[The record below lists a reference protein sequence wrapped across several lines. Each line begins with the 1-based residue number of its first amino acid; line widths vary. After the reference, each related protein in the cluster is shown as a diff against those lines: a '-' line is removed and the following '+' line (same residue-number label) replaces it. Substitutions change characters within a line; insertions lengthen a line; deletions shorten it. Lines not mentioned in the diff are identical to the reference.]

1 MRYAP
6 GGGLISAHRG
16 TAQGRR
22 LCSSQS
28 VAPSGRS
35 IASTHPLDRHR
46 PIRRPAVRQLDRQ
59 AHARIVGERPNDHV
73 LMAFHWLADFFE
85 LARIQQV
92 NDTVNTVGDNLTK
105 P

>member
-1 MRYAP
+1 MLIPERRAV
-6 GGGLISAHRG
+6 GAVDGLDA
-16 TAQGRR
+16 
-22 LCSSQS
+22 
-28 VAPSGRS
+28 
-35 IASTHPLDRHR
+35 PLDRHR